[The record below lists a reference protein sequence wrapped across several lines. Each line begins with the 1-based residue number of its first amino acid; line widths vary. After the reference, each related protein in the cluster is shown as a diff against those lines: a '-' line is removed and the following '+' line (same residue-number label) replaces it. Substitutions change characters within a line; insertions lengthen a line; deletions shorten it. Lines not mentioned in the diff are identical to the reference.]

1 MTYHQI
7 NLTIDFYIHS
17 VGLKMVDHDQLFY
30 LLMDYPELSFWEN
43 HLKKISVKLN
53 YLFLDLI
60 YK

>member
-1 MTYHQI
+1 
-7 NLTIDFYIHS
+7 
-17 VGLKMVDHDQLFY
+17 MVDHDQLFY
-30 LLMDYPELSFWEN
+30 LLMNYPELSFWET